1 MNLQNLPLR
10 KFLLLLVT
18 AATATSALLLILFYL
33 FTGSNMT
40 VACGVVLTAVNFAWG
55 AVLLYFLQR
64 KLTDFTNSLCQMLN
78 SMMDGSDRPPVDLNA
93 ETSLSRITHR
103 VERLY
108 NIMQKTSRQTAEEK
122 ARMQSL
128 MSDIYHQTKTPIANL
143 KMINDTLLT
152 HNMPAAQQQEFFRTS
167 INQLDKLDFLIQAMV
182 KTSRLETGV
191 IALEKQRGF
200 VADTLAAAING
211 ILVPLEKKQLALSV
225 DCPEGMTLLHDSRWT
240 AEALYNLLDNAVKY
254 TPEKGRIQV
263 TVQDLEMFLRIDVAD
278 SGRGI
283 PESEQAAI
291 FKRFYRETAVHDID
305 GIGIGL
311 YLTREIVTMQGGFIK
326 VDSTVGAGSVFSVY
340 LPKT

>member
-64 KLTDFTNSLCQMLN
+64 KLTDFTNSLCQTLN
-78 SMMDGSDRPPVDLNA
+78 SMMDGSDRPPVD
-93 ETSLSRITHR
+93 
-103 VERLY
+103 
-108 NIMQKTSRQTAEEK
+108 
-122 ARMQSL
+122 
-128 MSDIYHQTKTPIANL
+128 
-143 KMINDTLLT
+143 
-152 HNMPAAQQQEFFRTS
+152 
-167 INQLDKLDFLIQAMV
+167 
-182 KTSRLETGV
+182 TGV

-311 YLTREIVTMQGGFIK
+311 YLTREIVTMQGGFIR